1 MADGRERRNWLCNL
15 HLSSR
20 FSSPFSHPYLLKQDD
35 ITNQMVT
42 CKPNTL
48 TFLVSFHQQ
57 CLNAY
62 YRSLEGE
69 SYKCGKAEF
78 TLRRLSVMPTMD
90 KEQKNSAVVET
101 HLTTKLPRR
110 TSYRGA
116 LGINSTI
123 PSYLARRRKVVLNGS
138 MRNKGTVIFSSF
150 FF

>member
-1 MADGRERRNWLCNL
+1 
-15 HLSSR
+15 
-20 FSSPFSHPYLLKQDD
+20 
-35 ITNQMVT
+35 MVKG
-42 CKPNTL
+42 KPNTL

-57 CLNAY
+57 FLNAY

-69 SYKCGKAEF
+69 SYKCGKAKF
-78 TLRRLSVMPTMD
+78 TLRRLNVMPTTN

-123 PSYLARRRKVVLNGS
+123 PSYLARRRK
-138 MRNKGTVIFSSF
+138 SSWMEVWEVKELLSFHLFLIQNRKTINYIF